1 MGTMATTQGDNIT
14 IGQTAKPTKKAL
26 WKNLGLQVA
35 VSMVLGIIVGLVWPE
50 FGTSLKILGDIFLRL
65 IKTAVAPLVFL
76 TVAVGIIAAGDVKRV
91 GKVGLIAMIYFEI
104 VSTIALALGLLFGN
118 LVGVGKNLGHIT
130 APAAATKGAEA
141 AAKAAATSHT
151 TFDQFLL
158 NVFPDNFIG
167 AFARGEL
174 LQVLVIALIFG
185 FGLMA
190 LSPEKRAP
198 IESGLNT
205 ISTAFFEFIHIIMA
219 LAPIG
224 TFGAVAYAVGSNGT
238 AVLVSLAYLVLTFY
252 VLVILF
258 ILVVLGAVCAMFGIN
273 IFHLLRYI
281 RDEIIIM
288 LGTAS
293 SESVLPRLLEKLP
306 AYGAS
311 KQTVG
316 LVLPTGYAFNLDGT
330 SLFMSMGVIFL
341 ANAYGVPLS
350 WEQEIGIL
358 AIMLLTSK
366 GAATVSGGSF
376 VVFAAT
382 VTASGILPV
391 DGLALI
397 FGVYRFLSMALATC
411 NVIGNTVATVV
422 VAKLAGE
429 FDDTAWKRIDVRDSA
444 G

>member
-1 MGTMATTQGDNIT
+1 MAMATTTQGDIAANAGVKT
-14 IGQTAKPTKKAL
+14 KPLL
-26 WKNLGLQVA
+26 WTNLGFQVA
-35 VSMVLGIIVGLVWPE
+35 VSMVLGIGVGLIWPD
-50 FGTSLKILGDIFLRL
+50 FAASLKILGDIFLRL

-76 TVAVGIIAAGDVKRV
+76 TVAAGISAAGDIKRV

-104 VSTIALALGLLFGN
+104 VSTIALTLGLVFGN
-118 LVGVGKNLGHIT
+118 LIGAGKNLGHIT
-130 APAAATKGAEA
+130 APTAAMQGAEA
-141 AAKAAATSHT
+141 AARAASSSHT

-185 FGLMA
+185 FGLIA

-198 IESGLNT
+198 IENGLNT
-205 ISTAFFEFIHIIMA
+205 ISTAFFEFIHIIMR

-224 TFGAVAYAVGSNGT
+224 TFGAVAYAVGANGT
-238 AVLVSLAYLVLTFY
+238 AVLISLAYFVLSFY
-252 VLVILF
+252 AVIILF
-258 ILVVLGAVCAMFGIN
+258 ILVVFGAICALFRIN
-273 IFHLLRYI
+273 LFHLLRYI

-341 ANAYGVPLS
+341 ANAYGVSLS
-350 WEQEIGIL
+350 WQQEIGIL
-358 AIMLLTSK
+358 AIMVLTSK

-391 DGLALI
+391 EGLALI
-397 FGVYRFLSMALATC
+397 FGVYRFLSIALSTC
-411 NVIGNTVATVV
+411 NVIGNTVATIV

-429 FDDTAWKRIDVRDSA
+429 FDETARSRLDTIESA
-444 G
+444 D

>member
-1 MGTMATTQGDNIT
+1 MAMATATQSDIAAHAAVKT
-14 IGQTAKPTKKAL
+14 KPRL
-26 WKNLGLQVA
+26 WSNLGFQVA
-35 VSMVLGIIVGLVWPE
+35 LSMVLGIGVGLIWPD
-50 FGTSLKILGDIFLRL
+50 FAASLKILGDIFLRL

-76 TVAVGIIAAGDVKRV
+76 TVAAGIAAAGDIKRV

-104 VSTIALALGLLFGN
+104 VSTIALTLGLVAGN
-118 LVGVGKNLGHIT
+118 LIGVGKNLGHIT
-130 APAAATKGAEA
+130 ASATSMKGAEA
-141 AAKAAATSHT
+141 AAKAASSSHT

-198 IESGLNT
+198 IENGLNT
-205 ISTAFFEFIHIIMA
+205 ISTAFFEFIHIIMR

-224 TFGAVAYAVGSNGT
+224 TFGAVAYAVGANGT
-238 AVLVSLAYLVLTFY
+238 AVLISLAYFVLSFY
-252 VLVILF
+252 AVIVLF
-258 ILVVLGAVCAMFGIN
+258 IVVVFGAICALFRISL
-273 IFHLLRYI
+273 FHLLRYI

-316 LVLPTGYAFNLDGT
+316 LVTADRLRLQ
-330 SLFMSMGVIFL
+330 SRRHV
-341 ANAYGVPLS
+341 
-350 WEQEIGIL
+350 
-358 AIMLLTSK
+358 AIH
-366 GAATVSGGSF
+366 
-376 VVFAAT
+376 
-382 VTASGILPV
+382 V
-391 DGLALI
+391 DGRDLSRKRLRRITELGAGAWDSGDHGADFQGRRHRVRRFVRRVRRHRDG
-397 FGVYRFLSMALATC
+397 FGNFADRRPGADLWRLSLSLDRAFHLQC
-411 NVIGNTVATVV
+411 H
-422 VAKLAGE
+422 
-429 FDDTAWKRIDVRDSA
+429 R
-444 G
+444 